1 MKDLLSSLSVT
12 QIILI
17 IFMIAVATKE
27 VINLIDFFRNKIKSS
42 SNKEQQEKDEKKDIL
57 EQIEKIHSSVIKNEE
72 ECKKIASQLVEF
84 KIETMDMFNHQQQT
98 LNSLVQSDI
107 DDIKSYIVKQY
118 HFFMA
123 QGWID
128 DFSMDTIEK
137 RYSHYEREGGNSYV
151 KSLVEKLRQLPSDH

>member
-72 ECKKIASQLVEF
+72 ECKKIASQLFEF

>member
-57 EQIEKIHSSVIKNEE
+57 EQIEKIHTSVVKNEE

-84 KIETMDMFNHQQQT
+84 KIETMDMFSHQQQT